1 MTTIPQTT
9 AGFVAIV
16 GRPNAGKSTLLNA
29 VLGTKLSIVTPKAQT
44 TRERVLGILTEEN
57 KRQIVFIDT
66 PGIHKAKPGGINEF
80 MVNEA
85 KTALEGPSV
94 VWYLI
99 DPSSALEH
107 EMTVIDLLA
116 AAPGSEIFVL
126 FNKVDLKGYMFTG
139 EMFET
144 IQVTVMAELE
154 KRGLKVRPF
163 KISAEKEK
171 GVSELL
177 AETWKLIPEH
187 PFFYPDEDQM
197 SDRPTRFF
205 VAEKVRE
212 QLFRCLGDE
221 LPYSCAVEISSFDED
236 SKPPRIEAVIHVER
250 DSQKGMVIGKA
261 GAKIKEIGTNA
272 RSEVEEFLGHKVY
285 LGLKVDVIKDWTKDA
300 KAMKKMGYLLPE
312 KPGAHRSGGGK
323 RA

>member
-1 MTTIPQTT
+1 MTKATQTR
-9 AGFVAIV
+9 AGFIAIV

-29 VLGTKLSIVTPKAQT
+29 VLGAELSIVTPKAQT
-44 TRERVLGILTEEN
+44 TRERVLGILTESN
-57 KRQIVFIDT
+57 RQIVFVDT

-85 KTALEGPSV
+85 KTALEGPSAI
-94 VWYLI
+94 WYLI
-99 DPSSALEH
+99 DPTSELKH
-107 EMTVIDLLA
+107 ETTVIDLLA
-116 AAPGSEIFVL
+116 SAPKSPIFVV
-126 FNKVDLKGYMFTG
+126 FNKLDLKGYAYSG
-139 EMFET
+139 EMLET
-144 IQVTVMAELE
+144 IQAAVMGELAA
-154 KRGLKVRPF
+154 RGLDAKPF
-163 KISAEKEK
+163 RLSAEKGK
-171 GVSELL
+171 GLKELM

-221 LPYSCAVEISSFDED
+221 LPYSCAVEISSFDEE
-236 SKPPRIEAVIHVER
+236 SKPPRIEATIHVER

-261 GAKIKEIGTNA
+261 GAKIKEIGSNA
-272 RSEVEEFLGHKVY
+272 RMTVEEFLGHKIF

-312 KPGAHRSGGGK
+312 KPGAKPRSGG